1 MMRRFEGMRKAE
13 NLLFPALGLAIGAL
27 LAGGQYLA
35 PREAGSA
42 VGQRDKLRMPQAHR
56 SGCLLNVI
64 AELHLATQ
72 S

>member
-35 PREAGSA
+35 PREAGNARAGAASTTTLS
-42 VGQRDKLRMPQAHR
+42 KLVAIDCGVA
-56 SGCLLNVI
+56 SCVI
-64 AELHLATQ
+64 VR
-72 S
+72 